1 MGKRQ
6 NSRAANAGSS
16 RATRVYAD
24 LRYNVVAGILA
35 PGSRLSP
42 AVLAAQYKVSATV
55 VREALTRLTGERF
68 ARWSPQQGFTIA
80 TATDDEFLHLTKLR
94 TLIDSE
100 GLRLSVAQG
109 DLAWKGELVSAHY
122 MLSNASASDEASA
135 TPATKFGNVHQNF
148 HAALISGCGNP
159 CLISVSR
166 QLYDENE
173 IYRHYLRVLY
183 PGALERGSQQHDLL
197 VAAALTGKAE
207 EAVAILV
214 AHYDNAMR
222 GLIDSKMLRSAR
234 AAPTAELPNVGKVVK
249 VERGGSRTSKSSAGD
264 ARNRKPKGLRRAS

>member
-1 MGKRQ
+1 
-6 NSRAANAGSS
+6 
-16 RATRVYAD
+16 
-24 LRYNVVAGILA
+24 VVAGILP

-42 AVLAAQYKVSATV
+42 AVLAAKYKVSATV

-68 ARWSPQQGFTIA
+68 ALWSPQQGFTIA
-80 TATDDEFLHLTKLR
+80 TATNEEFLHLTKLR

-122 MLSNASASDEASA
+122 MLSNASASDEGAAS
-135 TPATKFGNVHQNF
+135 PATKFGNVHQNF

-197 VAAALTGKAE
+197 VEAALAGKAE

-214 AHYDNAMR
+214 AHYDKAMR
-222 GLIDSKMLRSAR
+222 GLIDSAMLPNAR
-234 AAPTAELPNVGKVVK
+234 AASTADLPNAGKVGK
-249 VERGGSRTSKSSAGD
+249 GGGRSSKSSAGYVI
-264 ARNRKPKGLRRAS
+264 ARKRKAIRSAS

>member
-1 MGKRQ
+1 MMKNSLVTNSGR
-6 NSRAANAGSS
+6 SRAAE
-16 RATRVYAD
+16 VYAD
-24 LRYNVVAGILA
+24 LRHKVVAGILT

-42 AVLAAQYKVSATV
+42 AALAKGYGVSATV

-68 ARWSPQQGFTIA
+68 ARCSPQQGFTIA
-80 TATDDEFLHLTKLR
+80 TATNEEFVSLMKVR

-100 GLRLSVAQG
+100 ALRLSVAQG

-122 MLSNASASDEASA
+122 MLSNASASDEGAT

-159 CLISVSR
+159 YLISVSR

-173 IYRHYLRVLY
+173 IYRHFLRVLD
-183 PGALERGSQQHDLL
+183 PGTLARSSEHDRLLE
-197 VAAALTGKAE
+197 AALAGKAE

-214 AHYDNAMR
+214 AHHDKSARSLVNSAILQR
-222 GLIDSKMLRSAR
+222 SPTTIGIVSPKAAKSGGKGNGIARTPKALRSGR
-234 AAPTAELPNVGKVVK
+234 
-249 VERGGSRTSKSSAGD
+249 
-264 ARNRKPKGLRRAS
+264 